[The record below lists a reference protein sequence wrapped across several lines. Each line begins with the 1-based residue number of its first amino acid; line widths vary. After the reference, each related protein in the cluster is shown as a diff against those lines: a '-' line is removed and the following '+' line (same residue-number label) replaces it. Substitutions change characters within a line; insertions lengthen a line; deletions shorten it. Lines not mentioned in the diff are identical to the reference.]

1 MISTTAP
8 TWRVRNLATLSVLAL
23 LLASTSALTLGA
35 RKEDAAP
42 AAPADAEC
50 EGGQCEVPNDWPA
63 AEAAAGADDDDV
75 EVVDLDDDVD
85 DPLLE
90 PSADAKVAPEAEG
103 AEAAS
108 AEAAAAGRRRLPRR
122 PRRRRRRRRRTKRS
136 RRPRRRRRR
145 LRRRRRRARASA
157 GGEAAADDA
166 SWTTSKVSLSKL
178 SKSKLGKSKVAG
190 GEGVAAAEAPAA
202 AEPAAASADA
212 PAASAGGDASGAFG
226 ALSEAASAAAAAPA
240 AAGEG
245 PYTEDELQADLS
257 LIRMTAALGATSTM
271 MEVLTNLTYRL
282 ADGDND
288 GKLSAADGAA
298 FAKEHLKPT
307 APLAKTLGLSGGQLP
322 ALPVEDAAA
331 VKGVCD
337 RILAKCDA
345 DKDGLL
351 SRAEAKEC
359 AQFLFELVANV
370 PMPNAPSGGQPGTS
384 SYSPGGAA
392 AAGGAA
398 AGAAAGGAA
407 KAQGGYEFP
416 ASMGGAAA
424 GGAAAGGAAAAKG
437 GAAAGG
443 GAAAA
448 GGGAAAAS
456 GGAAKQPT
464 GPTQSWSDL
473 FSELGKQNAPAAKA
487 TADQWAAF
495 APILKPLQQHL
506 RRARR
511 IVQQHIDR
519 PNFNTYLASLGLSSL
534 ALREVLEFDIL
545 DTRRKL
551 RGLTGANLPDFL
563 SRLLHVSLVCMGA
576 AAFGQF

>member
-108 AEAAAAGRRRLPRR
+108 AEAAAAEPAAAAEAAAPAEAAATTDEAKPEAEEEEAEAAATPAEGE
-122 PRRRRRRRRRTKRS
+122 
-136 RRPRRRRRR
+136 
-145 LRRRRRRARASA
+145 AASAA

-202 AEPAAASADA
+202 AEPAAASADV
-212 PAASAGGDASGAFG
+212 PAASAGGGAFG

-398 AGAAAGGAA
+398 AGAAAA
-407 KAQGGYEFP
+407 
-416 ASMGGAAA
+416 
-424 GGAAAGGAAAAKG
+424 
-437 GAAAGG
+437 
-443 GAAAA
+443 
-448 GGGAAAAS
+448 
-456 GGAAKQPT
+456 
-464 GPTQSWSDL
+464 
-473 FSELGKQNAPAAKA
+473 
-487 TADQWAAF
+487 
-495 APILKPLQQHL
+495 
-506 RRARR
+506 
-511 IVQQHIDR
+511 
-519 PNFNTYLASLGLSSL
+519 
-534 ALREVLEFDIL
+534 
-545 DTRRKL
+545 
-551 RGLTGANLPDFL
+551 
-563 SRLLHVSLVCMGA
+563 
-576 AAFGQF
+576 

>member
-108 AEAAAAGRRRLPRR
+108 AEAAAAEPAAAAEAAA
-122 PRRRRRRRRRTKRS
+122 PAEAAATTDEAK
-136 RRPRRRRRR
+136 PE
-145 LRRRRRRARASA
+145 AEEEEAEA
-157 GGEAAADDA
+157 AATPAEGEAAADDA

-322 ALPVEDAAA
+322 ALPVDDAAA

-443 GAAAA
+443 GGAAAA
-448 GGGAAAAS
+448 GGGAAAAG

>member
-90 PSADAKVAPEAEG
+90 PSADAKVAPEGAEVASAAAEPAAAAEAAAPAEAAATTDEAKPEAEEEEAEAAATPAEG
-103 AEAAS
+103 EAAS
-108 AEAAAAGRRRLPRR
+108 A
-122 PRRRRRRRRRTKRS
+122 
-136 RRPRRRRRR
+136 
-145 LRRRRRRARASA
+145 A

-202 AEPAAASADA
+202 AEPAAASADV
-212 PAASAGGDASGAFG
+212 PAASAGGGAFG

-443 GAAAA
+443 GGAAAA
-448 GGGAAAAS
+448 GGGAAAAG

>member
-90 PSADAKVAPEAEG
+90 PSADAKVAPEGAEVASAAAEPAAAAEAAAPAEAAATTDEAKPEAEEEEAEAAATPAEG
-103 AEAAS
+103 EAAS
-108 AEAAAAGRRRLPRR
+108 A
-122 PRRRRRRRRRTKRS
+122 
-136 RRPRRRRRR
+136 
-145 LRRRRRRARASA
+145 A

-331 VKGVCD
+331 VKSVCD

-407 KAQGGYEFP
+407 KAQGGYEYP

-448 GGGAAAAS
+448 G

>member
-108 AEAAAAGRRRLPRR
+108 AEAAAAEPAAAAEAAA
-122 PRRRRRRRRRTKRS
+122 PAEAAATTDEAK
-136 RRPRRRRRR
+136 PE
-145 LRRRRRRARASA
+145 AEEEEAEA
-157 GGEAAADDA
+157 AATPAEGEAAADDA

-212 PAASAGGDASGAFG
+212 PAASASGGAFG

-298 FAKEHLKPT
+298 FAREHLKPT

-331 VKGVCD
+331 VKSVCD

-448 GGGAAAAS
+448 GGGAAAAG

>member
-1 MISTTAP
+1 M
-8 TWRVRNLATLSVLAL
+8 
-23 LLASTSALTLGA
+23 
-35 RKEDAAP
+35 AAP
-42 AAPADAEC
+42 
-50 EGGQCEVPNDWPA
+50 
-63 AEAAAGADDDDV
+63 
-75 EVVDLDDDVD
+75 
-85 DPLLE
+85 
-90 PSADAKVAPEAEG
+90 
-103 AEAAS
+103 
-108 AEAAAAGRRRLPRR
+108 
-122 PRRRRRRRRRTKRS
+122 
-136 RRPRRRRRR
+136 
-145 LRRRRRRARASA
+145 
-157 GGEAAADDA
+157 
-166 SWTTSKVSLSKL
+166 
-178 SKSKLGKSKVAG
+178 
-190 GEGVAAAEAPAA
+190 
-202 AEPAAASADA
+202 
-212 PAASAGGDASGAFG
+212 
-226 ALSEAASAAAAAPA
+226 EAASAAAAAPA

-298 FAKEHLKPT
+298 FAREHLKPT

-398 AGAAAGGAA
+398 

-424 GGAAAGGAAAAKG
+424 GGAAAGG
-437 GAAAGG
+437 G

-448 GGGAAAAS
+448 GGGAAAAG

-495 APILKPLQQHL
+495 APILKPVQQHL